1 MLNSEIHSENLS
13 LLDKTLQ
20 ILINSQ
26 TLSLHFNDLQ
36 IKLLGD
42 SAKKVKFTNMDN
54 SSLDALFNDAYSV
67 PSQKTKNLIKINE
80 LLLYLDSNNLIH
92 LIDNNHL
99 RITYQGI
106 IQHSKGYL
114 FTYKS
119 EEKTKNRLDTFDKF
133 QRSSAR
139 RMLWINGA
147 IALGTAVA
155 MVYYLL
161 EMISTPYC
169 FCK

>member
-1 MLNSEIHSENLS
+1 MLNFEIHSENLS

-20 ILINSQ
+20 TLIDSQ
-26 TLSLHFNDLQ
+26 TLCLHFNDLQ

-42 SAKKVKFTNMDN
+42 LTQEVKFANIDN
-54 SSLDALFNDAYSV
+54 SSLDALFNDAYSI
-67 PSQKTKNLIKINE
+67 PSQKTKDLIKINE

-119 EEKTKNRLDTFDKF
+119 EEKKKNRLDTFDEF

-139 RMLWINGA
+139 RMLWINGV

-155 MVYYLL
+155 MVYYFL

>member
-1 MLNSEIHSENLS
+1 MLSSEIHSENLS

-20 ILINSQ
+20 ILIDSQ

-36 IKLLGD
+36 IKLLGNLTQEI
-42 SAKKVKFTNMDN
+42 KFANINNGT
-54 SSLDALFNDAYSV
+54 LDDLFNDAYSI
-67 PSQKTKNLIKINE
+67 PSQKTRNLIKINE

-106 IQHSKGYL
+106 IQHSKGHL

-119 EEKTKNRLDTFDKF
+119 EEKKKNRLDTFDEF

-139 RMLWINGA
+139 RMLWINGV

-155 MVYYLL
+155 MVYYFL